1 MKVNEAY
8 DPNSKVWFSGKP
20 KKVTHFYKPTPK
32 NQMFFTTNPE
42 YAMNYM
48 QTGYNNKNDS
58 CCIVAMMNQFKL
70 KTFDFT
76 DKTDV
81 HKLNYPKAIEY
92 ILVGDSFWQTTMKLY
107 DKCIEQQ
114 DIDAEAIE
122 WYSKKFKVLLDK
134 KLNPFEDNDQ
144 LYQFQAII
152 LEDIMKLPE
161 KYSAYYNWDYD
172 DESDG
177 GASISLFKVDAI
189 DKVIPTILS
198 FKDMAD
204 LVDAVNNNELD
215 LSNLRDVKSYVY
227 ACTGI
232 EIK

>member
-1 MKVNEAY
+1 MTISEEYNAN
-8 DPNSKVWFSGKP
+8 DKVWFSGKP

-58 CCIVAMMNQFKL
+58 CCIAVTMNQFKL
-70 KTFDFT
+70 KIFDFT
-76 DKTDV
+76 DRTDV
-81 HKLNYPKAIEY
+81 HKLNYPKAIED
-92 ILVGDSFWQTTMKLY
+92 ILVGDSFWQTTMRLY
-107 DKCIEQQ
+107 DKCVELQ
-114 DIDAEAIE
+114 DIDTEAIE
-122 WYSKKFKVLLDK
+122 WYSKKFKDLLDK
-134 KLNPFEDNDQ
+134 KLNPSEGNVQ
-144 LYQFQAII
+144 LYQFQAIV
-152 LEDIMKLPE
+152 LEDIMKLSK

-177 GASISLFKVDAI
+177 GASISLFNVDVI

-198 FKDMAD
+198 YNDMAE
-204 LVDAVNNNELD
+204 LVESVKDGKL
-215 LSNLRDVKSYVY
+215 NLNDIQNVKTYIL

-232 EIK
+232 NI